1 MSTAVSALKPTGRLK
16 AGRSHDW
23 LPHLLILTVSSTA
36 FAAEPALSFVK
47 DVMPILNKASCTSGP
62 CHGGAKGKNGFKLS
76 LRGYDPEFD
85 YRAIVHEM
93 QGRRINRTDPANSLI
108 LLKPSMKI
116 AHGGAMRI
124 DPSSEYYNTVLR
136 WISEGAPFGD
146 PVSGTV
152 ARLDVQ
158 PAEFFAAKPGLEQ
171 QLKVVAHYADGST
184 RDVTRDAGYSSNTPQ
199 QAEVSEG
206 GVIKTVRKGESAT
219 LVRYEGKLS
228 VVNVTAVSDQ
238 PFTWQPVPEFNFID
252 GHVNAKLKRVK
263 TQPSELSSDAD
274 FLRRISYD
282 LIGMPPTPEE
292 TRAFLADKTE
302 TRRKRSAL
310 IEKLLARD
318 EFVNHW
324 SVKWSDLLQVNRAK
338 LGDKGVWAFRE
349 WIRESLSTN
358 KSYDKMVRELLTSRG
373 STYKNPPANF
383 FRFTR
388 EPKVAMETTTQLFL
402 GVRMVCAQCHDH
414 PFEQWTQNQYYNLSA
429 FFGSLAIKTGEDS
442 DEEVVYDK
450 REEFEIHHPKDNR
463 VMPAKFLFNVEKTN
477 LREAELRESLADWV
491 TSKSNPLF
499 AKSMANRMWSY
510 FLGRGIIDPV
520 DDIRA
525 SNPPSN
531 PALLDALTKDFADHN
546 YDLKNLIRT
555 IVNSRTYQLA
565 YKTTP
570 SNAEDEINFSHALP
584 RRLSAEQLFDGVHR
598 ATGVRPKLPAVP
610 KDSLAQD
617 VPDPSIAKGGFLDV
631 FGRPERQTS
640 CECER
645 RGDVS
650 LVQALNLL
658 NGATIADAIADPEGR
673 IAKLVLAG
681 ANDRKLVEEIYLS
694 ALNRS
699 PEGNELDFAL
709 TYLGKGGSARAE
721 RAQDLMWALLNSNAF
736 LFNR

>member
-1 MSTAVSALKPTGRLK
+1 MRQV
-16 AGRSHDW
+16 
-23 LPHLLILTVSSTA
+23 LILVTGTA
-36 FAAEPALSFVK
+36 MMAQAAEPVLSFVK
-47 DVMPILNKASCTSGP
+47 DVMPILNKVSCTSGP

-93 QGRRINRTDPANSLI
+93 QGRRLNRTDPANSLV

-116 AHGGAMRI
+116 AHGGGMRL
-124 DPSSEYYNTVLR
+124 DPGSTYYNTVLR
-136 WISEGAPFGD
+136 WISEGGQFGD
-146 PVSGTV
+146 PVSATV
-152 ARLDVQ
+152 SRLDVQ
-158 PAEFFAAKPGLEQ
+158 PADFFAAKPGLEQ

-199 QAEVSEG
+199 QADVTEG
-206 GVIKTVRKGESAT
+206 GLIQTIRRGESAT

-238 PFTWQPVPEFNFID
+238 PFAWQAVPEFNFVD
-252 GHVNAKLKRVK
+252 WHVNAKLKKVK
-263 TQPSELSSDAD
+263 MQPSELSSDAD

-282 LIGMPPTPEE
+282 LNGVPPTGEE

-310 IEKLLARD
+310 IDKLLARD
-318 EFVNHW
+318 QFVNHW

-349 WIRESLSTN
+349 WIRESLATN
-358 KSYDKMVRELLTSRG
+358 KSYDRMARELLTSRG

-429 FFGSLAIKTGEDS
+429 FFGALAIKSGEDG

-450 REEFEIHHPKDNR
+450 RDEFEIHHPKDNR
-463 VMPAKFLFNVEKTN
+463 VMPAKFLFSIDKTN

-491 TSKSNPLF
+491 TSKGNPLF

-510 FLGRGIIDPV
+510 FLGRGIIVPV

-531 PALLDALTKDFADHN
+531 PALLEALTKDFIAHN
-546 YDLKNLIRT
+546 YDLKQLIRT
-555 IVNSRTYQLA
+555 IVNSRTYQIS
-565 YKTTP
+565 YKTTA

-584 RRLSAEQLFDGVHR
+584 RRLSAEQLFDGVYR
-598 ATGVRPKLPAVP
+598 ATGVRPKLPSVP
-610 KDSLAQD
+610 KDSMAQD
-617 VPDPSIAKGGFLDV
+617 LPDPSIGKGGFLDV

-645 RGDVS
+645 RSDVS

-658 NGATIADAIADPEGR
+658 NGSTIADAIADPEGR
-673 IAKLVLAG
+673 ISKLILGG
-681 ANDRKLVEEIYLS
+681 AADRKLVEEIYLA

-699 PEGNELDFAL
+699 PEGNELDLAL
-709 TYLGKGGSARAE
+709 TYLGKGGAARAE

>member
-1 MSTAVSALKPTGRLK
+1 MLNFFRSPLVPAILLAAA
-16 AGRSHDW
+16 AGT
-23 LPHLLILTVSSTA
+23 LA
-36 FAAEPALSFVK
+36 GAAPLSFVK

-93 QGRRINRTDPANSLI
+93 QGRRLNRTDPANSLV
-108 LLKPSMKI
+108 LLKPAMKI
-116 AHGGAMRI
+116 AHGGGLRL
-124 DPSSEYYNTVLR
+124 DPGSNYYNTVLQ
-136 WISEGAPFGD
+136 WISEGGQFGD
-146 PVSGTV
+146 PVAATV
-152 ARLDVQ
+152 SRLEVT
-158 PAEFFAAKPGLEQ
+158 PPEFFAAKPGLEQ
-171 QLKVVAHYADGST
+171 QLKVVAHFADGST

-199 QAEVSEG
+199 NAEVSEG
-206 GVIKTVRKGESAT
+206 GLIKTLRQGESAM

-228 VVNVTAVSDQ
+228 VVNVTAVSDA
-238 PFTWQPVPEFNFID
+238 PFTWAPAPEFNYID
-252 GHVNAKLKRVK
+252 KAINAKLQRLKL
-263 TQPSELSSDAD
+263 QPSELASDAD
-274 FLRRISYD
+274 FLRRVSYD
-282 LIGMPPTPEE
+282 LIGVPPTPEE
-292 TRAFLADKTE
+292 TRAFVADKTE

-310 IEKLLARD
+310 IEKLLARE

-349 WIRESLSTN
+349 WIRESLGTN
-358 KSYDKMVRELLTSRG
+358 KGYDVMARELLTARG
-373 STYKNPPANF
+373 STFRNPPANF

-429 FFGSLAIKTGEDS
+429 FFGQLAVKSGEDG

-450 REEFEIHHPKDNR
+450 RDEIEVHHPKDNR
-463 VMPAKFLFNVEKTN
+463 VMPAKFLFNVDKTN
-477 LREAELRESLADWV
+477 LREAELRESLAEWV

-510 FLGRGIIDPV
+510 FFGKGIIDPV

-531 PALLDALTKDFADHN
+531 PALLDAMTRDFIEHN

-555 IVNSRTYQLA
+555 IVNSRTYQLS
-565 YKTTP
+565 YKATV
-570 SNAEDEINFSHALP
+570 SNAGDETNFSHALP
-584 RRLSAEQLFDGVHR
+584 RRLSAEQLFDGVHQ
-598 ATGVRPKLPAVP
+598 AAGIKPKLAMVP
-610 KDSLAQD
+610 KESLAQD
-617 VPDPSIAKGGFLDV
+617 VPDPSIGKGGFLDV

-645 RGDVS
+645 RSDVS

-658 NGATIADAIADPEGR
+658 NGSTIADAIADPEGR

-681 ANDRKLVEEIYLS
+681 KTDRQLVEEIYLA
-694 ALNRS
+694 ALNRA
-699 PEGNELDFAL
+699 PEGNELDVAL
-709 TYLGKGGSARAE
+709 TYLGKSGAPRTE

>member
-1 MSTAVSALKPTGRLK
+1 MLNFFRSPLVPTTILFAVTTGTL
-16 AGRSHDW
+16 
-23 LPHLLILTVSSTA
+23 
-36 FAAEPALSFVK
+36 AAAPPLSFVK

-93 QGRRINRTDPANSLI
+93 QGRRLNRTDPANSLV
-108 LLKPSMKI
+108 LLKPAMKI
-116 AHGGAMRI
+116 AHGGGLRL
-124 DPSSEYYNTVLR
+124 DPGSNYYNTVLQ
-136 WISEGAPFGD
+136 WISEGGQFGD
-146 PVSGTV
+146 PVAATV
-152 ARLDVQ
+152 SRLEVT
-158 PAEFFAAKPGLEQ
+158 PPEFFAAKPGLEQ
-171 QLKVVAHYADGST
+171 QLKVVAHFADGST

-199 QAEVSEG
+199 NAEVSEG
-206 GVIKTVRKGESAT
+206 GLIKTLRQGESAM

-228 VVNVTAVSDQ
+228 VVNVTAVSDA
-238 PFTWQPVPEFNFID
+238 PFTWAPAPEFNYID
-252 GHVNAKLKRVK
+252 KAINAKLQRLKL
-263 TQPSELSSDAD
+263 QPSELASDAD
-274 FLRRISYD
+274 FLRRVSYD
-282 LIGMPPTPEE
+282 LIGVPPTPEE
-292 TRAFLADKTE
+292 TRAFVADKTE

-310 IEKLLARD
+310 IEKLLARE
-318 EFVNHW
+318 EFVSHW

-349 WIRESLSTN
+349 WIRESLGTN
-358 KSYDKMVRELLTSRG
+358 KGYDVMARELLTARG
-373 STYKNPPANF
+373 STFRNPPANF

-429 FFGSLAIKTGEDS
+429 FFGQLAVKSGEDG

-450 REEFEIHHPKDNR
+450 RDEIEVHHPKDNR
-463 VMPAKFLFNVEKTN
+463 VMPAKFLFNVDKTN
-477 LREAELRESLADWV
+477 LREAELRESLAEWV

-510 FLGRGIIDPV
+510 FFGRGIIDPV

-531 PALLDALTKDFADHN
+531 PALLDAMTRDFIEHN

-555 IVNSRTYQLA
+555 IVNSRTYQLS
-565 YKTTP
+565 YKATV
-570 SNAEDEINFSHALP
+570 SNAGDETNFSHALP
-584 RRLSAEQLFDGVHR
+584 RRLSAEQLFDGVHQ
-598 ATGVRPKLPAVP
+598 AAGIKPKLAMVP
-610 KDSLAQD
+610 KESLAQD
-617 VPDPSIAKGGFLDV
+617 VPDPSIGKGGFLDV

-645 RGDVS
+645 RSDVS

-658 NGATIADAIADPEGR
+658 NGSTIADAIADPEGR

-681 ANDRKLVEEIYLS
+681 RTDRQLVEEIYLA
-694 ALNRS
+694 ALNRA
-699 PEGNELDFAL
+699 PEGNELDVAL
-709 TYLGKGGSARAE
+709 TYLGKSGAPRTE

>member
-1 MSTAVSALKPTGRLK
+1 MRHQV
-16 AGRSHDW
+16 
-23 LPHLLILTVSSTA
+23 LILVTGA
-36 FAAEPALSFVK
+36 AMMAHAAEPTLSFVK
-47 DVMPILNKASCTSGP
+47 DVMPILNKVSCTSGP

-93 QGRRINRTDPANSLI
+93 QGRRLNRTDPANSLV

-116 AHGGAMRI
+116 AHGGGMRL
-124 DPSSEYYNTVLR
+124 DPGSSYYNTVLR
-136 WISEGAPFGD
+136 WISEGGQFGD
-146 PVSGTV
+146 PVSSTV
-152 ARLDVQ
+152 SRLDVQ
-158 PAEFFAAKPGLEQ
+158 PSDFFAAKPGLEQ

-199 QAEVSEG
+199 QAEVTEG
-206 GVIKTVRKGESAT
+206 GSIQTIRRGESAT

-238 PFTWQPVPEFNFID
+238 AFTWQAAPEFNFVD
-252 GHVNAKLKRVK
+252 WHVNAKLKKVK
-263 TQPSELSSDAD
+263 MQPSDLSSDAD

-282 LIGMPPTPEE
+282 LNGVPPTGEE

-302 TRRKRSAL
+302 TRRKRAAS
-310 IEKLLARD
+310 IEKLLARE

-349 WIRESLSTN
+349 WIRESLATN
-358 KSYDKMVRELLTSRG
+358 KSYDRMARELLTSRG

-429 FFGSLAIKTGEDS
+429 FFGALAIKSGEDG

-450 REEFEIHHPKDNR
+450 RDEFEIHHPKDNR
-463 VMPAKFLFNVEKTN
+463 VMPAKFLFAIDKTN

-491 TSKSNPLF
+491 TSKGNPLF

-531 PALLDALTKDFADHN
+531 PALLEALTKDFIAHN
-546 YDLKNLIRT
+546 YDLKQLIRT
-555 IVNSRTYQLA
+555 IVNSRTYQLS
-565 YKTTP
+565 YKTTA

-584 RRLSAEQLFDGVHR
+584 RRLSAEQLFDGVYR
-598 ATGVRPKLPAVP
+598 AAGVRPKLPAVP
-610 KDSLAQD
+610 KDSMAQD
-617 VPDPSIAKGGFLDV
+617 LPDPSIGKGGFLDV

-645 RGDVS
+645 RSDVS

-658 NGATIADAIADPEGR
+658 NGSTIADAIADPAGR
-673 IAKLVLAG
+673 ISKLVLGG
-681 ANDRKLVEEIYLS
+681 ASDRKLAEEIYLA

-699 PEGNELDFAL
+699 PEGNELDLAL
-709 TYLGKGGSARAE
+709 TYLGKGGAARAE